1 MRKFSLILLMSW
13 LLAAMPFAAQ
23 AAAPI
28 AADNTIT
35 IDEDST
41 YTFSTAEF
49 GFSDSDDDSFV
60 SIQIIAVET
69 VGALEL
75 NGSDVSDNQTIDVS
89 DLPNLT
95 FVPALDASGS
105 GYDSFQFTVNDG
117 TENSSPPNTITFDVL
132 PVDDPPYFSS
142 APTTTVDE
150 DSSYDFTPAI
160 NDVDSSFSPLIFTIE
175 NQPGWITTFDA
186 DTGQLIGTPDNSHVG
201 VHSNIII
208 SVEDVNGLVTPL
220 PAFNITVNNTNDAP
234 TISGTPSPTVNE
246 DTRYTFTPSVVDV
259 DLSDTKRFSITNRPI
274 WASFNIN
281 NGTLS
286 GTPTNAHV
294 GTHAGIAISVTDSGG
309 ESDTLTLFE
318 IEVLAIDDLPYF
330 NTPPITTVDEDDIY
344 NFTPDIH
351 DDDSSFSP
359 LVYIFTIENQPS
371 WIAPI
376 NTNTGQLT
384 GTPNNSHVG
393 VHSNIII
400 SVEDENGLV
409 TALPAFSI
417 TVNNTNDPVTISGT
431 PDTSVNEDT
440 RYLFTPTISDDDN
453 ALLDKKVFSIVGRPT
468 WASFNEDNGTLSGT
482 PTNDD
487 LGTHASITISVTDSG
502 GTSDTLTAF
511 DIDVINVNDAP
522 TFTNH
527 PTTTINE
534 DSPYQFTLTATD
546 VDSDVANLEFSITP
560 GTSLPDW
567 LTLPS
572 GTRILSSKT
581 GRPNNEDVGTYN
593 NLSFTVTDNDGASTS
608 LPPFSITV
616 VNTNDAPTG
625 GITITGTH
633 EENSTLGIDNT
644 LSDEDDLGV
653 FRYQWQRNGIN
664 VGSSDSYLLG
674 DADVG
679 QTISVIVSYT
689 DRRGTDESIEATAGS
704 ITGVND
710 DPVGSVIITGLPHIG
725 VTLTAENTLSDAD
738 GLGDFTYEWARSG
751 TVILDEIGSS
761 YTLVAADENQTL
773 TVTIS
778 YPDGQGTNE
787 SITSAPSSPITVAP
801 TLEPDSDGDGMSD
814 AFETTHGLNPAVD
827 DANDDL
833 DGDGISNYQ
842 EFLNGTDPAPP
853 EGFMPPANDSIN
865 ATGLLTEVALGS
877 AITNDGQD
885 GVIIAQPDNSGP
897 FLPGRH
903 TITWTATDAAGNSTT
918 ASATQT
924 IDVVPMVNFSLDQIN
939 EKGTAARVTVHLN
952 GDSPSYSYS
961 PPEAVRVYFT
971 VSGSTSKTVDHNLDD
986 GFIDIT
992 SGATG
997 SIDFNLTNM
1006 GTGGETITLTM
1017 GALTNAVAGDKT
1029 SHTITITEQNSP
1041 PKVSLTMS
1049 QNDGPHTSTVVAVVA
1064 VTTPPTEP
1072 PDVNKVVVTAN
1083 IVPDMTTD
1091 MKLDWSR
1098 SDNALVGSEIDIINN
1113 TFTFEPAGLNIG
1125 TYSIVVDVREII
1137 GVDENDNEIT
1147 KVITTQKHRFKVL
1160 VNVPVEGQNNYQDS
1174 DGDGIANYL
1183 DKIPASYAVALQQEN
1198 QSQHIV
1204 ETQPGLT
1211 LRLGAIAFE
1220 SGTNG
1225 IQVSET
1231 AIERYAT
1238 TIRIPKDDHQNI
1250 GGLFDFEI
1258 HGLSQAGDSALVVI
1272 PLRKVIPANPRYRKL
1287 MPTGWQDFTIDEK
1300 NSLASAPGEKGIC
1313 PPPNDSAYT
1322 SGLTNGHHCIQL
1334 RLEDGGPNDT
1344 DGTADG
1350 VITDPGGVAIEPIAN
1365 ERPPPD
1371 EVTPLPAIGGGIL
1384 NASYLLFILAWLLFF
1399 NHRRYKWG

>member
-877 AITNDGQD
+877 ATTNDGQD
-885 GVIIAQPDNSGP
+885 GVLIAQPDNSGP

-918 ASATQT
+918 ATATQT
-924 IDVVPMVNFSLDQIN
+924 IDVVPMVDFAIDQIN
-939 EKGTAARVTVHLN
+939 EEGTTVTVSAYLN
-952 GDSPSYSYS
+952 GFAP
-961 PPEAVRVYFT
+961 VYPVTIPFT
-971 VSGSTSKTVDHNLDD
+971 VSGSASNPDDHNLID
-986 GFIDIT
+986 GGIVIT
-992 SGATG
+992 SGATA
-997 SIDFNLTNM
+997 SINFNLTNM
-1006 GTGGETITLTM
+1006 GTEGETITLTM
-1017 GALTNAVAGDKT
+1017 GALTNAIAGDKT
-1029 SHTITITEQNSP
+1029 SHTITITERNLP
-1041 PKVSLTMS
+1041 PKVTLSMS
-1049 QNDGPHTSTVVAVVA
+1049 QGDSHTSTLLSAGGLVTVEATVAPSA
-1064 VTTPPTEP
+1064 
-1072 PDVNKVVVTAN
+1072 
-1083 IVPDMTTD
+1083 I
-1091 MKLDWSR
+1091 LDWSE
-1098 SDNALVGSEIDIINN
+1098 SDNTLTDSDGDTTNN
-1113 TFTFEPAGLNIG
+1113 IFTFNPSNLNIG
-1125 TYSIVVDVREII
+1125 TYTIAVKASDAVDS
-1137 GVDENDNEIT
+1137 VDF
-1147 KVITTQKHRFKVL
+1147 TTLRHRFKVM
-1160 VNVPVEGQNNYQDS
+1160 VSAPTNHQDS
-1174 DGDGIANYL
+1174 NDDGIANYL